1 MAIRAAVAEAL
12 EARTLLSVSPVEYAT
27 IRSTYADFVLP
38 ADMDQV
44 NIIEIRTDQ
53 LSVANLKGAI
63 TAAAGKALPDLVV
76 VRTSDT
82 QNTITYASWADA
94 LAIDIPAT
102 QGAIS
107 IVGFGSRPLTLDAAQ
122 SSRLISVGATNST
135 TTVNLG
141 GLMLTNGRTGES
153 GGAVRQSYGTLRM
166 TT

>member
-1 MAIRAAVAEAL
+1 MHAEGRKILREPDAGNP
-12 EARTLLSVSPVEYAT
+12 PVRFDEGELNGRLGRSAPYST
-27 IRSTYADFVLP
+27 STYADFVLP

-122 SSRLISVGATNST
+122 TCRLIYIWGQPTAPPRST
-135 TTVNLG
+135 LAG
-141 GLMLTNGRTGES
+141 
-153 GGAVRQSYGTLRM
+153 
-166 TT
+166 